1 MPITV
6 DATWLVG
13 ILLAVVRVA
22 AFAVASP
29 ILAKVM
35 PKVGRGAFA
44 IAVALALARPIA
56 HVPDL
61 PGLIAAAAVNFGVGL
76 VLAFIS
82 GLPFYA
88 FDVAG
93 NVVELG
99 AGLAAAQVLDPS
111 GDHTSG
117 VLVSMFNM
125 TALAILMV
133 VGGDRLMVRGL
144 ALSIQAV
151 PLAGVARMP
160 SGLATMLIDSLG
172 ALMVSGVALAA
183 PVLAA
188 IFLADLAL
196 AALARFAPQ
205 TNAFVIGL
213 PLKLLVSLM
222 LLGAIVAIFPGAVQQ
237 VLAAMS
243 HSMNEIIH
251 GLTP

>member
-1 MPITV
+1 MEDYEKKTSTPLYQSP
-6 DATWLVG
+6 APHHRGRRWL
-13 ILLAVVRVA
+13 
-22 AFAVASP
+22 
-29 ILAKVM
+29 
-35 PKVGRGAFA
+35 
-44 IAVALALARPIA
+44 
-56 HVPDL
+56 
-61 PGLIAAAAVNFGVGL
+61 LIGGL

-160 SGLATMLIDSLG
+160 LGRFIAYSTAGAFLWSILLVYAGTVLG
-172 ALMVSGVALAA
+172 ARWVNIRHALQPSQLLASLLLDLFRHAGIGDCSAELGNFRRFALVAL
-183 PVLAA
+183 PELTLDGRHL
-188 IFLADLAL
+188 F
-196 AALARFAPQ
+196 PQ
-205 TNAFVIGL
+205 QDFTLPFV
-213 PLKLLVSLM
+213 
-222 LLGAIVAIFPGAVQQ
+222 Q
-237 VLAAMS
+237 
-243 HSMNEIIH
+243 
-251 GLTP
+251 